1 MNLPTSFDF
10 EDDKFNAPPSQVIPW
25 CQLINPRYDNS
36 EMQPYGLAIK
46 VDNAKAVGFTPDS
59 NWREVDYAFSTG
71 EIQQLFI
78 TNTPRLVIIRRGPL
92 SLKNRETGEK
102 IGTLKDHYDAF
113 LTDKIKFKT
122 YTRHLIYLVDKNKK
136 LLHKSALQLT
146 VNGAAGASFSK
157 AYYDYN
163 KQSRELTGFLG
174 ELEKAY
180 AQYRQQPV
188 SAKSGLF
195 YAHGIFCPIIASEE
209 RGSGENTA
217 LVATT
222 TDYEQ
227 PTVDTLSKYLIAA
240 DAEESQIITQA
251 FEEHKEFGKENIKVE
266 PPKMA
271 IATASNSYTY
281 ADDDEFDSPPY

>member
-1 MNLPTSFDF
+1 MTPTNFDF

-25 CQLINPRYDNS
+25 CQMINPTRSDHS
-36 EMQPYGLAIK
+36 EQPYGLAIR
-46 VDNAKAVGFTPDS
+46 VDNAKAVGFTANA
-59 NWREVDYAFSTG
+59 NWQLVDYTFSTG

-78 TNTPRLVIIRRGPL
+78 SNAPRLVIVRRGPL
-92 SLKNRETGEK
+92 SLKSRETGEK
-102 IGTLKDHYDAF
+102 IGTLKEHYDAF
-113 LTDKIKFKT
+113 LTDKLKFKT
-122 YTRHLIYLVDKNKK
+122 YTRHLIYLVDENKK
-136 LLHKSALQLT
+136 LLHKLPLQLT
-146 VNGAAGASFSK
+146 LNGASGASFSK

-188 SAKSGLF
+188 STKGGLF
-195 YAHGIFCPIIASEE
+195 YAHGIFCPIIESEE

-217 LVATT
+217 LIAATI
-222 TDYEQ
+222 DYEH
-227 PTVDTLSKYLIAA
+227 PTVDTLSQYLIASDA
-240 DAEESQIITQA
+240 DESTVVTQA

-271 IATASNSYTY
+271 MVGASNSYTY
-281 ADDDEFDSPPY
+281 ADDEEFDYPPY

>member
-10 EDDKFNAPPSQVIPW
+10 EDDRFNAPPSQVIPW
-25 CQLINPRYDNS
+25 CQLINPRYDDG

-46 VDNAKAVGFTPDS
+46 ADNAKAVGFTPDS

-78 TNTPRLVIIRRGPL
+78 TNTPRLVIVRRGPL

-122 YTRHLIYLVDKNKK
+122 YTRHLIYLVDKNKNF
-136 LLHKSALQLT
+136 LHKSALQLT

-195 YAHGIFCPIIASEE
+195 YAHGIFCPRIASEE

-240 DAEESQIITQA
+240 DAEESAVITQA

-271 IATASNSYTY
+271 IAASSSYTY